1 MGIEAR
7 AGIHHLWRQ
16 RMSKRSSPKPRKAI
30 VWREMMAERYDAS
43 WCGLVSAE
51 YYAYKSRRPA

>member
-16 RMSKRSSPKPRKAI
+16 RMSNRSSPKPRKAT

-43 WCGLVSAE
+43 WCALVSVE
-51 YYAYKSRRPA
+51 Y